1 MLGSVH
7 LGASVSEDKMNSQA
21 NDYPVVEEEVAFSDH
36 IAQIDTQAPDSS
48 PEKDINGDKRLIR
61 LFTPWIG
68 WVMLLL
74 IVVGG
79 GIYLAVAGHGS
90 RPVTVASRISYID
103 SIVRCPDVDSCGGT
117 IPVSDTNAPV
127 AIEIKDAVSA
137 DVHAGMSIS
146 EVKRLLVDRYGP
158 SILLSPSASGLG
170 LLLWLLPAIAGICA
184 ITILAIVLFRRSMTR
199 QDVDTYSQSNSAE
212 MVDVDLGGDMGVA
225 DGVVDDGVEGTDDL
239 ETGVADGVVDDLETG
254 GAAVVDDE
262 AGDTGDTGADPRGD
276 IVDIKGDNESAGR
289 GIRYSVRRHPKVLL
303 IGGISCIVAAVAIA
317 AFSSLHARLQGEVA
331 TGNISLSKGQEIQRR
346 LVQAS
351 AAENSGNDVTAL
363 KLYND
368 VLAMDPH
375 QVQALSESGWITY
388 ETGVLSGNS
397 RLMTVGEARVKEAM
411 KISPGSFAPHLY
423 LGTIYLHQGSASK
436 AAAQYAEFLKD
447 SPPKEIKTDAGSFM
461 RQAFARQPAHP

>member
-1 MLGSVH
+1 MCTGERGVWECVLGSVY
-7 LGASVSEDKMNSQA
+7 LEAFVSEYKMNSPA
-21 NDYPVVEEEVAFSDH
+21 NDYPTVEEEVAFSGH
-36 IAQIDTQAPDSS
+36 TTRIDTQAPDSS
-48 PEKDINGDKRLIR
+48 FEKEVNGDKRLIR

-68 WVMLLL
+68 WIMLLL
-74 IVVGG
+74 IVAGG
-79 GIYLAVAGHGS
+79 GIYLTVAGHGS
-90 RPVTVASRISYID
+90 RPVTIASRISYID

-137 DVHAGMSIS
+137 DVHAGMSTS

-170 LLLWLLPAIAGICA
+170 LLLWLLPAIAGICT
-184 ITILAIVLFRRSMTR
+184 ITVLAVVLFRRSMAR
-199 QDVDTYSQSNSAE
+199 QDIDTYSQSNSVEA
-212 MVDVDLGGDMGVA
+212 VDGDLGGDMGVV
-225 DGVVDDGVEGTDDL
+225 G
-239 ETGVADGVVDDLETG
+239 GVADVAGDDPAGVAGVADDV
-254 GAAVVDDE
+254 AAV
-262 AGDTGDTGADPRGD
+262 AGDSRVDSRGD
-276 IVDIKGDNESAGR
+276 IVDIKDDNESAGR
-289 GIRYSVRRHPKVLL
+289 GMRYIVRKYPKVLL
-303 IGGISCIVAAVAIA
+303 IGGISCIVVAVAIA
-317 AFSSLHARLQGEVA
+317 AFSSFHARLQGEVA

-368 VLAMDPH
+368 VLAMDPN

-397 RLMTVGEARVKEAM
+397 PLMAAGEARVKEAM

-423 LGTIYLHQGSASK
+423 LGTIYLHQGSASE

-447 SPPKEIKTDAGSFM
+447 NPPKEVKADAGSFM
-461 RQAFARQPAHP
+461 RQAFARQPAHS

>member
-1 MLGSVH
+1 MGVRAGQWPIWECVLGSVH
-7 LGASVSEDKMNSQA
+7 LEAFVSEYKMNSPA
-21 NDYPVVEEEVAFSDH
+21 NDYPTVEEEVAFSGH
-36 IAQIDTQAPDSS
+36 TTRIDTQAPDSS
-48 PEKDINGDKRLIR
+48 FEKEVNGDKRLIR

-68 WVMLLL
+68 WIMLLL
-74 IVVGG
+74 IVAGG
-79 GIYLAVAGHGS
+79 GIYLTVAGHGS
-90 RPVTVASRISYID
+90 RPVTIASRVSYID

-137 DVHAGMSIS
+137 DVHAGMSTS

-170 LLLWLLPAIAGICA
+170 LLLWLLPVIAGICT
-184 ITILAIVLFRRSMTR
+184 ITVLAVVLFRRSMAR
-199 QDVDTYSQSNSAE
+199 QDIDTYSQSNSVEA
-212 MVDVDLGGDMGVA
+212 VDGDLDGDVGVVDGVA
-225 DGVVDDGVEGTDDL
+225 DVAADDPA
-239 ETGVADGVVDDLETG
+239 GVAGDSRVDS
-254 GAAVVDDE
+254 
-262 AGDTGDTGADPRGD
+262 RGD
-276 IVDIKGDNESAGR
+276 IVDIKDDNESAGR
-289 GIRYSVRRHPKVLL
+289 GMRYIVRKYPKVLL
-303 IGGISCIVAAVAIA
+303 IGGISCIVVAVAIA
-317 AFSSLHARLQGEVA
+317 AFSSFHARLQGEVA
-331 TGNISLSKGQEIQRR
+331 TGNISLSRGQEIQRR

-368 VLAMDPH
+368 VLAMDPN

-397 RLMTVGEARVKEAM
+397 RLMAAGEARVKEAM

-423 LGTIYLHQGSASK
+423 LGTIYLHQGSASE

-447 SPPKEIKTDAGSFM
+447 NPPKEVKADAGLFM
-461 RQAFARQPAHP
+461 RQAFARQPAHS

>member
-1 MLGSVH
+1 MH
-7 LGASVSEDKMNSQA
+7 LEAFVSEYKMNSPA
-21 NDYPVVEEEVAFSDH
+21 NDYPTVEEEVAFSGH
-36 IAQIDTQAPDSS
+36 TTRIDTQAPDSS
-48 PEKDINGDKRLIR
+48 FEKEVNGDKRLIR

-68 WVMLLL
+68 WIMLLL
-74 IVVGG
+74 IVAGG
-79 GIYLAVAGHGS
+79 GIYLTVAGHGS
-90 RPVTVASRISYID
+90 RPVTIASRISYID

-137 DVHAGMSIS
+137 DVHAGMSTS

-184 ITILAIVLFRRSMTR
+184 ITVLAVVLFRRSMAR
-199 QDVDTYSQSNSAE
+199 QNIDTYSQSNSVEA
-212 MVDVDLGGDMGVA
+212 VDGDLGGDMGVV
-225 DGVVDDGVEGTDDL
+225 G
-239 ETGVADGVVDDLETG
+239 GVADV
-254 GAAVVDDE
+254 
-262 AGDTGDTGADPRGD
+262 AGDDPAGVAADDVAGVAGDSRVDSRGD
-276 IVDIKGDNESAGR
+276 IVDIKDDDESAGS
-289 GIRYSVRRHPKVLL
+289 GIRYIVRKYPKVLL
-303 IGGISCIVAAVAIA
+303 IGGISCIVVAVAIA
-317 AFSSLHARLQGEVA
+317 AFSSFHARLQGEVA

-368 VLAMDPH
+368 VLAMDPN

-397 RLMTVGEARVKEAM
+397 RLMAAGEARVKEAM

-447 SPPKEIKTDAGSFM
+447 NPPKEVKADAGSFM
-461 RQAFARQPAHP
+461 RQAFARQPAHS

>member
-1 MLGSVH
+1 VCTGERGVWECVLGSVY
-7 LGASVSEDKMNSQA
+7 LEAFVSEYKMNSPA
-21 NDYPVVEEEVAFSDH
+21 NDYPTVEEEVAFSGH
-36 IAQIDTQAPDSS
+36 TTRIDTQAPDSS
-48 PEKDINGDKRLIR
+48 FEKEVNGDKRLIR

-68 WVMLLL
+68 WIMLLL
-74 IVVGG
+74 IVAGG
-79 GIYLAVAGHGS
+79 GIYLTVAGHGS
-90 RPVTVASRISYID
+90 RPVTIASRISYID

-137 DVHAGMSIS
+137 DVHAGMSTS

-170 LLLWLLPAIAGICA
+170 LLLWLLPAIAGICT
-184 ITILAIVLFRRSMTR
+184 ITVLAVVLFRRSMAR
-199 QDVDTYSQSNSAE
+199 QDIDTYSQSNSVEA
-212 MVDVDLGGDMGVA
+212 VDGDLGGDMGVV
-225 DGVVDDGVEGTDDL
+225 G
-239 ETGVADGVVDDLETG
+239 GVADVAGDDPAGVAGVADDV
-254 GAAVVDDE
+254 AAV
-262 AGDTGDTGADPRGD
+262 AGDSRVDSRGD
-276 IVDIKGDNESAGR
+276 IVDIKDDNESAGR
-289 GIRYSVRRHPKVLL
+289 GMRYIVRKYPKVLL
-303 IGGISCIVAAVAIA
+303 IGGISCIVVAVAIA
-317 AFSSLHARLQGEVA
+317 AFSSFHARLQGEVA

-368 VLAMDPH
+368 VLAMDPN

-397 RLMTVGEARVKEAM
+397 PLMAAGEARVKEAM

-423 LGTIYLHQGSASK
+423 LGTIYLHQGSASE

-447 SPPKEIKTDAGSFM
+447 NPPKEVKADAGSFM
-461 RQAFARQPAHP
+461 RQAFARQPAHS

>member
-1 MLGSVH
+1 MGVRAGQWPIWECVLGSVH
-7 LGASVSEDKMNSQA
+7 LEAFVSEYKMNSPA
-21 NDYPVVEEEVAFSDH
+21 NDYPTVEEEVAFSGH
-36 IAQIDTQAPDSS
+36 TTRIDTQAPDSS
-48 PEKDINGDKRLIR
+48 FEKEVNGDKRLIR

-68 WVMLLL
+68 WIMLLL
-74 IVVGG
+74 IVAGG
-79 GIYLAVAGHGS
+79 GIYLTVAGHGS
-90 RPVTVASRISYID
+90 RPVTIASRISYID
-103 SIVRCPDVDSCGGT
+103 GIVRCPDVDSCGGT

-137 DVHAGMSIS
+137 DVHAGMSTS

-184 ITILAIVLFRRSMTR
+184 ITVLAVVLFRRSMAR
-199 QDVDTYSQSNSAE
+199 QNIDTYSQSNSVEA
-212 MVDVDLGGDMGVA
+212 VDGDLGGDMGVV
-225 DGVVDDGVEGTDDL
+225 G
-239 ETGVADGVVDDLETG
+239 GVADVAGDDPAGV
-254 GAAVVDDE
+254 E
-262 AGDTGDTGADPRGD
+262 AGVAADDVAGVAGDSRVDSRGD

-303 IGGISCIVAAVAIA
+303 IGGISCIVVAVAIA
-317 AFSSLHARLQGEVA
+317 AFSSFHARLQGEVA
-331 TGNISLSKGQEIQRR
+331 TGNISLSRGQEIQRR

-368 VLAMDPH
+368 VLAMDPN

-397 RLMTVGEARVKEAM
+397 RLMAAGEARVKEAM

-447 SPPKEIKTDAGSFM
+447 NPPKEVKADAGSFM
-461 RQAFARQPAHP
+461 RQAFARQPAHS

>member
-1 MLGSVH
+1 M
-7 LGASVSEDKMNSQA
+7 
-21 NDYPVVEEEVAFSDH
+21 
-36 IAQIDTQAPDSS
+36 
-48 PEKDINGDKRLIR
+48 
-61 LFTPWIG
+61 
-68 WVMLLL
+68 
-74 IVVGG
+74 
-79 GIYLAVAGHGS
+79 
-90 RPVTVASRISYID
+90 
-103 SIVRCPDVDSCGGT
+103 
-117 IPVSDTNAPV
+117 
-127 AIEIKDAVSA
+127 
-137 DVHAGMSIS
+137 
-146 EVKRLLVDRYGP
+146 
-158 SILLSPSASGLG
+158 
-170 LLLWLLPAIAGICA
+170 
-184 ITILAIVLFRRSMTR
+184 
-199 QDVDTYSQSNSAE
+199 
-212 MVDVDLGGDMGVA
+212 
-225 DGVVDDGVEGTDDL
+225 

-331 TGNISLSKGQEIQRR
+331 TGNISLSRGQEIQRR

-368 VLAMDPH
+368 VLAMDPN

-397 RLMTVGEARVKEAM
+397 RLMAAGEARVKEAM

-423 LGTIYLHQGSASK
+423 LGTIYLHQGSASE

-447 SPPKEIKTDAGSFM
+447 NPPKEVKADAGLFM
-461 RQAFARQPAHP
+461 RQAFARQPAHS